1 MLQPTNKM
9 NAICCLRRKKNV
21 KERKNQQQQQK
32 NKVWRNTDKE
42 S

>member
-9 NAICCLRRKKNV
+9 NAICCLQKKKNV
-21 KERKNQQQQQK
+21 KEKK
-32 NKVWRNTDKE
+32 KVWRNTDKE